1 LAINVGQ
8 GLREVGRPVLLGY
21 LAGVVPEAAP
31 FLDQTGGLAEAHPLV
46 LAEIEGL

>member
-1 LAINVGQ
+1 MEG
-8 GLREVGRPVLLGY
+8 RPEVLVEAVADPVLLGC

-31 FLDQTGGLAEAHPLV
+31 FLDQTGGLAEVHPLV